1 MPVRKSQ
8 RVARNVP
15 SPCREA
21 KYAKW
26 RIAPFRFRH
35 CRRKLL
41 TKPNPMPP
49 FEAHSE
55 PLSFSS
61 PRPAAFQDY
70 FRVAAIVAF
79 WAIFL
84 LALLNRGAT
93 EIESRVV
100 VTIAIY
106 VLLVPSILLFGPP
119 QGGSGKALAA
129 ASFLLGALIV
139 QALLQTSSL
148 PGIAPPNPAWATAA
162 MFTQAVPAATISLTP
177 ADDQLGLLSA
187 ALPFG
192 VFMAG
197 LVIFDSDERAAK
209 GLRWFAIAGGWLA
222 LWSILQFL
230 LFPEMLGFIQ
240 KRFYLG
246 SLTGLFVNRNT
257 AATFFG
263 LILLTLVA
271 LLHKRL
277 VAPDWRMIRALVANR
292 LTVPDEQKRLI
303 RKAAFIGVLTT
314 FCFLALM
321 LTGSRAGIMSS
332 FAAVLL
338 LILLTVFN
346 APLRTGR
353 KAAASRRKRRG
364 FKRRAALML
373 AIAIALFSL
382 FASRVALRME
392 TRVEDDM
399 RFCYMPGIMRAI
411 ADNWPWGSGLA
422 SFAENYAPY
431 HAAQCGVDAV
441 VTHAHNV
448 YAEGLLTLGIAF
460 PFYAAFFVLAQLVI
474 FIRGARRRKSY
485 RYASHLGLAG
495 LLLVMLHS
503 TLDFSLQVPG
513 FAMAYAAFLAPI
525 VTLCLRPPGVE
536 RDERRRRQSSA
547 DPAMAGVV
555 GQDETLKTAF

>member
-1 MPVRKSQ
+1 
-8 RVARNVP
+8 
-15 SPCREA
+15 
-21 KYAKW
+21 
-26 RIAPFRFRH
+26 
-35 CRRKLL
+35 
-41 TKPNPMPP
+41 MPP
-49 FEAHSE
+49 FEAQPE
-55 PLSFSS
+55 PLSLS
-61 PRPAAFQDY
+61 PSQPVAFQDY
-70 FRVAAIVAF
+70 FRTAATVTF

-93 EIESRVV
+93 EIESRIV

-106 VLLVPSILLFGPP
+106 VLLVPSILVFGPP
-119 QGGSGKALAA
+119 QGGSGKALVAA
-129 ASFLLGALIV
+129 CFLLAALIV
-139 QALLQTSSL
+139 QTLLQTSPL

-162 MFTQAVPAATISLTP
+162 MFAQAVPAATISLTP

-192 VFMAG
+192 AFMAG

-209 GLRWFAIAGGWLA
+209 ALRWFAIAGGWLA
-222 LWSILQFL
+222 LWAILQFL
-230 LFPEMLGFIQ
+230 LFPDMLGFIQ

-263 LILLTLVA
+263 LILLTLVV

-303 RKAAFIGVLTT
+303 RKAAFIGALTA

-332 FAAVLL
+332 FAALL
-338 LILLTVFN
+338 FLILLTVFN
-346 APLRTGR
+346 SPLRAGR
-353 KAAASRRKRRG
+353 KAAASRRRRRG
-364 FKRRAALML
+364 FKRKAAVML
-373 AIAIALFSL
+373 AITVALFSL

-422 SFAENYAPY
+422 SFAETYAPY
-431 HAAQCGVDAV
+431 HMAQCGVDAI

-460 PFYAAFFVLAQLVI
+460 PFYAAFFVLAHLAI
-474 FIRGARRRKSY
+474 FIRGARKRKSY

-495 LLLVMLHS
+495 LLLVALHS

-513 FAMAYAAFLAPI
+513 FAMAYAVFLAPI

-536 RDERRRRQSSA
+536 REGRRRRQSSA
-547 DPAMAGVV
+547 GPMMPGST
-555 GQDETLKTAF
+555 GQGEAVNTAFWQP